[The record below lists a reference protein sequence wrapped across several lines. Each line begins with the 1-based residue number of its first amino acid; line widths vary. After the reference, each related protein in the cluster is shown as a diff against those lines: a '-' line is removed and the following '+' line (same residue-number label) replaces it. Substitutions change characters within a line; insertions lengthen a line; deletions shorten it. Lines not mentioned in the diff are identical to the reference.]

1 MLHALCP
8 MLKTCKPN
16 KRKIALLIVYVGF
29 LFATSLVPMDR
40 PIEGFEFVI
49 SIKPTVQNLLHIPV
63 YTLLAILWLQVFQPY
78 EISVSKKLVLAIV
91 LSSLIGIMTELIQTT
106 VPGRYPS
113 LFDTTLNVLGSGL
126 GIVLY
131 YKLHRTSDSFIRR
144 LVCE

>member
-1 MLHALCP
+1 

-131 YKLHRTSDSFIRR
+131 FRLYHTSDSFIRR